1 MTGRPLL
8 LLGVFALSTLS
19 ASCRGSSPGAGQ
31 TPGAAPGL
39 PTVEVAVVVSSRLHI
54 TIPLPGELQPYQ
66 VVPIY
71 PKVTGFVRSISV
83 DRGTHVREG
92 QSIARLDAPELGA
105 QQAEAQARLQGA
117 EAQLAAA
124 RARLAS
130 DEGTYQRLKAASA
143 TPGVVAGNDLEVLQR
158 TTEADRALVKA
169 QQDNVDA
176 ARQALQSAA
185 EIGAY
190 LDVRAPFDGVVT
202 ERNAHAGALVG
213 PAGTAGVADA
223 MVRIETLSRLRLVVP
238 VPETYAAGIREG
250 TRVDFAVP
258 AYPGRTFS
266 GTIARISHAVNV
278 RTRTMPVELEVANP
292 SGELDPGTYTEV
304 LWPVERP
311 YPTLFVPSSAVTTT
325 LERTFVVRV
334 RAGKAEWVDVKTGA
348 SSGRLIEVFGDLREM
363 DEVALRGTDELRPG
377 ASVTPHVVPVR

>member
-169 QQDNVDA
+169 QRDNVDA

>member
-1 MTGRPLL
+1 
-8 LLGVFALSTLS
+8 
-19 ASCRGSSPGAGQ
+19 
-31 TPGAAPGL
+31 
-39 PTVEVAVVVSSRLHI
+39 
-54 TIPLPGELQPYQ
+54 
-66 VVPIY
+66 
-71 PKVTGFVRSISV
+71 VRK
-83 DRGTHVREG
+83 G

>member
-169 QQDNVDA
+169 QRDNVDA

-238 VPETYAAGIREG
+238 VPETYATGIREG

>member
-8 LLGVFALSTLS
+8 LLGVFSLATLS
-19 ASCRGSSPGAGQ
+19 ASCRGSSTGAGQ
-31 TPGAAPGL
+31 TPGAAPGP

-71 PKVTGFVRSISV
+71 PRVTGFVRSISV
-83 DRGTHVREG
+83 DRGAHVRQG

-130 DEGTYQRLKAASA
+130 DESTYQRLKAASA
-143 TPGVVAGNDLEVLQR
+143 TPGVVAGNDLEVSQR

-169 QQDNVDA
+169 QQDNVEA

-185 EIGAY
+185 EIDAY

-250 TRVDFAVP
+250 TKVDFAVP
-258 AYPGRTFS
+258 AFPGRTFS
-266 GTIARISHAVNV
+266 GTIARISHAVSV
-278 RTRTMPVELEVANP
+278 KTRTMPVELEVANP

-325 LERTFVVRV
+325 LERTFVIRV

-348 SSGRLIEVFGDLREM
+348 SSGGLIEVFGDLREM
-363 DEVALRGTDELRPG
+363 DQVAVRGTDELRPG
-377 ASVTPHVVPVR
+377 ASVMPRVVPVR